1 MANISLG
8 QVRDLWKRVSD
19 WISGATAD
27 KPGVTVYGSDD
38 GGTTRRAVSTDE
50 SGALKTQL
58 TGNIASDSG
67 LAANRPDAASVRAG
81 FVYYSVDTDVIEYSD
96 GAKWVVM

>member
-1 MANISLG
+1 MPWNNERLLTDADGNFIP
-8 QVRDLWKRVSD
+8 QVWDPSQNKFVPYE
-19 WISGATAD
+19 A
-27 KPGVTVYGSDD
+27 KV
-38 GGTTRRAVSTDE
+38 
-50 SGALKTQL
+50 QL
-58 TGNIASDSG
+58 SGNIASDSG